1 MSVFKDLKSIAE
13 SANNELISQID
24 SENDGLAKAIA
35 DEFNQ
40 IETLEK
46 DVFEYN
52 APMVPVIQKDLN
64 EGAKYIVEFDML
76 NKYAT
81 DGGIDIVT
89 AYNNVCESN
98 NIPSD
103 DMYVYLRGSIT
114 ECCTRPEAFEPE
126 TLRNSLKAMR
136 SLSENGIN
144 LLREEA
150 LNESK
155 KNDSK
160 DQSITFR
167 GATIEVDSNSMD
179 KFNTDIRK
187 YSSIV
192 KKILS
197 KYDDAFKQA
206 WEDNKEADDAKS
218 FKEWK
223 TNIKVSS
230 GRIIIF
236 NNDVVT
242 VEFSH
247 KSNKNILGPMHY
259 LTITISCKDDK
270 YNYES
275 TIDG

>member
-13 SANNELISQID
+13 SANSELISQID

-81 DGGIDIVT
+81 DSGIDIVS

-98 NIPSD
+98 NIGSD

-126 TLRNSLKAMR
+126 TLRNSLKAIR
-136 SLSENGIN
+136 NLSENGIN

-155 KNDSK
+155 KDFNL
-160 DQSITFR
+160 ITEIRNLEFQYE
-167 GATIEVDSNSMD
+167 GKVEDKNNILLFEKENIIETGSH
-179 KFNTDIRK
+179 
-187 YSSIV
+187 
-192 KKILS
+192 
-197 KYDDAFKQA
+197 
-206 WEDNKEADDAKS
+206 
-218 FKEWK
+218 
-223 TNIKVSS
+223 TNQ
-230 GRIIIF
+230 
-236 NNDVVT
+236 
-242 VEFSH
+242 
-247 KSNKNILGPMHY
+247 NILGCF
-259 LTITISCKDDK
+259 ICV
-270 YNYES
+270 
-275 TIDG
+275 

>member
-13 SANNELISQID
+13 SANSELISQID

-98 NIPSD
+98 NIGSD

-114 ECCTRPEAFEPE
+114 ECCTRPEAFDPE
-126 TLRNSLKAMR
+126 TLRNSLKAIR
-136 SLSENGIN
+136 NLSENGIN
-144 LLREEA
+144 LLREDVEA
-150 LNESK
+150 CLESMFVSQEFK
-155 KNDSK
+155 KAVNDEFVAAPNK
-160 DQSITFR
+160 DKD
-167 GATIEVDSNSMD
+167 GAVMEPT
-179 KFNTDIRK
+179 T
-187 YSSIV
+187 
-192 KKILS
+192 KKILNKYFDKAETVADIKWLRKFAGIYYSAMTVNQNPDKSWILEFQS
-197 KYDDAFKQA
+197 KCDGRVKVVKQKA
-206 WEDNKEADDAKS
+206 YEAKIA
-218 FKEWK
+218 
-223 TNIKVSS
+223 
-230 GRIIIF
+230 
-236 NNDVVT
+236 
-242 VEFSH
+242 
-247 KSNKNILGPMHY
+247 
-259 LTITISCKDDK
+259 DK
-270 YNYES
+270 AEKKK
-275 TIDG
+275 

>member
-126 TLRNSLKAMR
+126 TLRNSLKAIR
-136 SLSENGIN
+136 NLNENGIN
-144 LLREEA
+144 LLREES

-155 KNDSK
+155 VDNYDKAKWQIDAGISEK
-160 DQSITFR
+160 DVNKTF
-167 GATIEVDSNSMD
+167 
-179 KFNTDIRK
+179 K
-187 YSSIV
+187 
-192 KKILS
+192 
-197 KYDDAFKQA
+197 
-206 WEDNKEADDAKS
+206 
-218 FKEWK
+218 
-223 TNIKVSS
+223 
-230 GRIIIF
+230 IIF
-236 NNDVVT
+236 NWLNKHNYLNDAGI
-242 VEFSH
+242 EILELDDFSDASINSSLLT
-247 KSNKNILGPMHY
+247 KEGNQFMKTYYNKLLKEIKYGDNKIINILN
-259 LTITISCKDDK
+259 DK
-270 YNYES
+270 YKEFKK
-275 TIDG
+275 

>member
-13 SANNELISQID
+13 SANSELISQID

-98 NIPSD
+98 NIGSD

-114 ECCTRPEAFEPE
+114 
-126 TLRNSLKAMR
+126 K
-136 SLSENGIN
+136 
-144 LLREEA
+144 
-150 LNESK
+150 
-155 KNDSK
+155 
-160 DQSITFR
+160 
-167 GATIEVDSNSMD
+167 
-179 KFNTDIRK
+179 
-187 YSSIV
+187 
-192 KKILS
+192 
-197 KYDDAFKQA
+197 
-206 WEDNKEADDAKS
+206 
-218 FKEWK
+218 
-223 TNIKVSS
+223 
-230 GRIIIF
+230 
-236 NNDVVT
+236 
-242 VEFSH
+242 
-247 KSNKNILGPMHY
+247 
-259 LTITISCKDDK
+259 
-270 YNYES
+270 
-275 TIDG
+275 

>member
-13 SANNELISQID
+13 SANSELISQID

-98 NIPSD
+98 NIGSD

-126 TLRNSLKAMR
+126 TLRNSLKAIR
-136 SLSENGIN
+136 NLSENGIS

-155 KNDSK
+155 KDSK
-160 DQSITFR
+160 GPTVNKKVSKIEAVYNHKLPDEVAKIISSPSSISFSNDQYRILSYDEILN
-167 GATIEVDSNSMD
+167 ASNELKIDFNKYNIIPIIDCSD
-179 KFNTDIRK
+179 NDFIVYNFKTNSWSKFNISDET
-187 YSSIV
+187 
-192 KKILS
+192 L
-197 KYDDAFKQA
+197 FKQ
-206 WEDNKEADDAKS
+206 NKSLNEL
-218 FKEWK
+218 
-223 TNIKVSS
+223 IK
-230 GRIIIF
+230 
-236 NNDVVT
+236 
-242 VEFSH
+242 
-247 KSNKNILGPMHY
+247 
-259 LTITISCKDDK
+259 
-270 YNYES
+270 
-275 TIDG
+275 

>member
-13 SANNELISQID
+13 SANSELISQID

-98 NIPSD
+98 NIGSD

-114 ECCTRPEAFEPE
+114 ECCTRPEAFDPE
-126 TLRNSLKAMR
+126 TLRNSLKAIR
-136 SLSENGIN
+136 NLSENGIN
-144 LLREEA
+144 LLREDVEA
-150 LNESK
+150 CLESLFVSKEFK
-155 KNDSK
+155 KAVNDEFVAAPNK
-160 DQSITFR
+160 DKD
-167 GATIEVDSNSMD
+167 GAVMEAT
-179 KFNTDIRK
+179 
-187 YSSIV
+187 V
-192 KKILS
+192 KKILT
-197 KYDDAFKQA
+197 KYLDKANAAADLKWLKTFAGTYYAALQANQNPNMEWFKDFQ
-206 WEDNKEADDAKS
+206 KK
-218 FKEWK
+218 
-223 TNIKVSS
+223 
-230 GRIIIF
+230 
-236 NNDVVT
+236 
-242 VEFSH
+242 
-247 KSNKNILGPMHY
+247 
-259 LTITISCKDDK
+259 CDDK
-270 YNYES
+270 VA
-275 TIDG
+275 DLKKKK